1 MTEKRLSSVFQP
13 HERAYDRLH
22 ENKIPNE
29 KQNIHEKTSETQ
41 TTHDKQTKTHY
52 KQNTQDTYT
61 KFNHVCLPVI

>member
-29 KQNIHEKTSETQ
+29 KQNIHEKTPETQ
-41 TTHDKQTKTHY
+41 TTHDKQKNPLQTKYPGHI
-52 KQNTQDTYT
+52 
-61 KFNHVCLPVI
+61 H